1 MDHCS
6 LCLCHELPPSG
17 PCTAVSAAAV
27 GGELE
32 APCAAG
38 SSGTAAPSQRT
49 DVKTRPSVKQSLRK
63 GRKRKLDD
71 ADEDRYTYVSD
82 SKRGEPPLG
91 RRVPPSPFMAKKQ
104 QFIEVTWR
112 RILSVKG
119 QSNYVTAVVLPPQQ
133 SSQWILLHRQRR
145 GRKSTNNAASPAAR
159 KSAW

>member
-119 QSNYVTAVVLPPQQ
+119 LTMWLLSFCLHSKALSGFSCTDRGEAGSQQ
-133 SSQWILLHRQRR
+133 TTLLHLPQESRPDR
-145 GRKSTNNAASPAAR
+145 
-159 KSAW
+159 